1 MSASKANFTQSALQD
16 RETIDSA
23 EIWRQLANPC
33 RQFLDDV
40 GANLQQQIETFEPE
54 ILEHARY
61 AISNPGKRLRPL
73 LVGLA
78 GSAEQGYSRSLVK
91 IGTIIEMIHLA
102 TLVHDDVLDAAA
114 VRRNRPTL
122 AAGLGNDVTVL
133 LGDCLFAH
141 ALRLASSFSTTL
153 VCQSVAQS
161 TKRVCSGEILQTLNR
176 VPILSRNEYLR
187 VIEMKTAEL
196 FGLSCD
202 LGARFGTAGVEF
214 AQPLRDFGLA
224 LGTAYQIY
232 DDCLDIFSSE
242 KVAGKSI
249 GTDLIQGK
257 HTLPILILLEEAAE
271 SEKNGILSQ
280 LNRWDPCSTQWLM
293 TLMNRHRI
301 LEKCAEVV
309 RAILDGSRSR
319 LDAMERFPSIAALY
333 NLTDFLELKVGEIS
347 LKIPHREYSD

>member
-1 MSASKANFTQSALQD
+1 MSAGKATQSALQD
-16 RETIDSA
+16 RETIASA
-23 EIWRQLANPC
+23 EIWCRLADPC
-33 RQFLDDV
+33 RQFLDEV
-40 GANLQQQIETFEPE
+40 GADLQQQVETFEPE

-78 GSAEQGYSRSLVK
+78 GGAEQGYSRSLVK
-91 IGTIIEMIHLA
+91 IGAIIEMIHLA

-114 VRRNRPTL
+114 VRRSRPTL

-141 ALRLASSFSTTL
+141 ALRLAASFSTTL

-176 VPILSRNEYLR
+176 TLSRSEYLR
-187 VIEMKTAEL
+187 IIEMKTAEL

-202 LGARFGTAGVEF
+202 LGARFGAASAEF
-214 AQPLRDFGLA
+214 AEPLRDFGLA

-271 SEKNGILSQ
+271 KEKNEILSQ
-280 LNRWDPCSTQWLM
+280 LNRWNPCSTQWLM
-293 TLMNRHRI
+293 TMMNRHRI
-301 LEKCAEVV
+301 LEKCAEAV
-309 RAILDGSRSR
+309 RAILDGARSR
-319 LDAMERFPSIAALY
+319 LDAVEGFPSIAALY
-333 NLTDFLELKVGEIS
+333 KLSDSLESKVGEIS
-347 LKIPHREYSD
+347 LKIPQREYSD

>member
-1 MSASKANFTQSALQD
+1 MSASKDNFTQSALQD
-16 RETIDSA
+16 RETIASA
-23 EIWRQLANPC
+23 EIWRQLSAPC
-33 RQFLDDV
+33 QQFLDDV
-40 GANLQQQIETFEPE
+40 GTNLQQQVETFEPE

-78 GSAEQGYSRSLVK
+78 GGAEHGYSRSLVR
-91 IGTIIEMIHLA
+91 IGAIIEMIHLA

-114 VRRNRPTL
+114 IRRSRPTL

-141 ALRLASSFSTTL
+141 ALRLAASFSTTL

-176 VPILSRNEYLR
+176 ALSRNEYLR
-187 VIEMKTAEL
+187 IIEMKTAEL

-202 LGARFGTAGVEF
+202 LGARFGAASAEF
-214 AQPLRDFGLA
+214 AKPLRDFGLA

-242 KVAGKSI
+242 KVAGKST
-249 GTDLIQGK
+249 GTDVIQGK

-271 SEKNGILSQ
+271 KEKNGILSQ

-301 LEKCAEVV
+301 LEKCAGVV
-309 RAILDGSRSR
+309 RLILDRSRSR
-319 LDAMERFPSIAALY
+319 LAAMEGFPSIAALY
-333 NLTDFLELKVGEIS
+333 NLSDFLELKVGEIS
-347 LKIPHREYSD
+347 PKIPQREYSD

>member
-1 MSASKANFTQSALQD
+1 MSAGKSNFTQSALQD
-16 RETIDSA
+16 RETSASA

-40 GANLQQQIETFEPE
+40 GANLQQQVETFEPE

-78 GSAEQGYSRSLVK
+78 GGAEHGYSRSLVK
-91 IGTIIEMIHLA
+91 IGAIIEMIHLA

-141 ALRLASSFSTTL
+141 ALRLSSSFSTTL

-176 VPILSRNEYLR
+176 VPTLSRNEYLR

-202 LGARFGTAGVEF
+202 LGARFGTASAEF
-214 AQPLRDFGLA
+214 AEPLRDFGLA

-271 SEKNGILSQ
+271 NEKNGILSQ
-280 LNRWDPCSTQWLM
+280 LNQWDPCYTHWLM
-293 TLMNRHRI
+293 TLMNRYRI

-309 RAILDGSRSR
+309 RAILNGSRSR
-319 LDAMERFPSIAALY
+319 LDAMKRFPSIAALY
-333 NLTDFLELKVGEIS
+333 NLSDFLELKVGEIS
-347 LKIPHREYSD
+347 LKIPQREYSD

>member
-1 MSASKANFTQSALQD
+1 MSAGKATQSALQD
-16 RETIDSA
+16 RETIASA
-23 EIWRQLANPC
+23 EIWRRLADPC
-33 RQFLDDV
+33 RQFLDEV
-40 GANLQQQIETFEPE
+40 GADLQQQVETFEPE

-78 GSAEQGYSRSLVK
+78 GGAEQGYSRSLVK
-91 IGTIIEMIHLA
+91 IGAIIEMIHLA

-114 VRRNRPTL
+114 VRRSRPTL

-141 ALRLASSFSTTL
+141 ALRLAASFSTTL

-176 VPILSRNEYLR
+176 TLSRSEYLR
-187 VIEMKTAEL
+187 IIEMKTAEL

-202 LGARFGTAGVEF
+202 LGARFGTASAEF
-214 AQPLRDFGLA
+214 AKPLRDFGLA

-271 SEKNGILSQ
+271 KEKNEILSQ
-280 LNRWDPCSTQWLM
+280 LGRWDPCSTPWLM
-293 TLMNRHRI
+293 TMMNRHRI
-301 LEKCAEVV
+301 LEKCAEAV
-309 RAILDGSRSR
+309 RAVLDGARSR
-319 LDAMERFPSIAALY
+319 LDAMGGFPSIAALY
-333 NLTDFLELKVGEIS
+333 KLSDFLEWKVGEIS
-347 LKIPHREYSD
+347 LKIPQREYSD

>member
-16 RETIDSA
+16 RETTASA
-23 EIWRQLANPC
+23 EIWRQLANSC
-33 RQFLDDV
+33 QRFLNDV

-54 ILEHARY
+54 ILEPARY

-78 GSAEQGYSRSLVK
+78 GGAEQGYRRSLVK

-161 TKRVCSGEILQTLNR
+161 TKRVCSGEILQTLNC
-176 VPILSRNEYLR
+176 VPTLSRNEYLR

-202 LGARFGTAGVEF
+202 LGARFGTASAEF
-214 AQPLRDFGLA
+214 AKPLRDFGLA

-242 KVAGKSI
+242 KVAGKST

-257 HTLPILILLEEAAE
+257 HTLPILILLEEVAE

-280 LNRWDPCSTQWLM
+280 LNQWDPCYTHWLM

-309 RAILDGSRSR
+309 RAILNGSRCR

-333 NLTDFLELKVGEIS
+333 NLSDFLELKVGEIS
-347 LKIPHREYSD
+347 LKIPQKEYSD